1 MNDVRKQLTHLFLE
15 TLKAY
20 PVSISEAEVEASLQ
34 VPKEE
39 KFGDLSTHL
48 ILKIA
53 KETKRPPRALAET
66 FSKELWQ
73 AIQASTLASGL
84 EKIAVEGPGFIN
96 FYYTRDQITGVLN
109 RIKKERADFGRL
121 VPETKR
127 NILLEFVSANPT
139 GPLTVAHGRQ
149 AALGDALAKILQF
162 CGHRVTK
169 EYYNN
174 DEGVQIQTL
183 GKSLDFR
190 VEEKLTGT
198 SNEIPE
204 NYYRG
209 DYLAAIAEKLI
220 AEQGADKLRQMP
232 TAERLALCTDY
243 SKDTIFL
250 GIQKDLADF
259 SVTFDHYYSQKELGT
274 SGKVEK
280 TLQELKDKGVVYEGE
295 GAVWLRSTDFGDDKD
310 RVLIKSDKSYTY
322 LTPDI
327 AYHHEKF
334 KRGFDEIID
343 ILGPDHHGYIARL
356 KASQA
361 ALGHDPNQVRVLIAQ
376 LVTLF
381 EGDKQVRMST
391 RAGEFVTLRQIL
403 DEVGKDAGRFFF
415 VMRKFDAHLD
425 FDLALAKSQTPE
437 NPAFYIQY
445 AHARI
450 ESIKNAFK
458 EKTGALP
465 SAFSEAVAPPIL
477 NKLSS
482 AQEIRLMQLLS
493 GFGEAVL
500 GAANTLEPY
509 RLVPYLMEL
518 AAAFHR
524 FYAENRV
531 VTEDDELTA
540 ARLVLIDC
548 TQLVLRQG
556 LGLLGVSA
564 PLKM

>member
-220 AEQGADKLRQMP
+220 AEQGAERLGQMP

-465 SAFSEAVAPPIL
+465 SAFSEAVAPQIL